1 MLQIP
6 FPAFLCSSADTMD
19 FDTIV
24 IVVACIAAIA
34 IIPGFRFFQRA
45 LFFASGI
52 SKIVVVMLGLILT
65 AALSVGFFY
74 LPFFLSQDKEV
85 TQDKIFSDFSMFSLF
100 PLGVI
105 ALVGYVAD
113 HMANKDTSI
122 RPLVAAAA
130 LVALAI
136 VPTLYYF
143 YSEQMHQ
150 QLNIVIT
157 KP

>member
-1 MLQIP
+1 
-6 FPAFLCSSADTMD
+6 
-19 FDTIV
+19 
-24 IVVACIAAIA
+24 
-34 IIPGFRFFQRA
+34 
-45 LFFASGI
+45 
-52 SKIVVVMLGLILT
+52 
-65 AALSVGFFY
+65 
-74 LPFFLSQDKEV
+74 
-85 TQDKIFSDFSMFSLF
+85 MFSLF